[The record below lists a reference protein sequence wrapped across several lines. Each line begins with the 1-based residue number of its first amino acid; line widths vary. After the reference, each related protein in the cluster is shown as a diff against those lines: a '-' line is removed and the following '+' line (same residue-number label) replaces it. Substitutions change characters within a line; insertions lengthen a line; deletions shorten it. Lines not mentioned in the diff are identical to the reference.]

1 MSQTSVQFAPLER
14 AQAVGACRRRSVQ
27 FLARE
32 TTRDSR
38 HSFAAPAR
46 NVGITWKV
54 ILLLWLLFLA
64 TLCLPASVPAPILK
78 SVSPNPLSAGAA
90 AVAIKASGLSI
101 RHTGS
106 PSRTPSASAD
116 RQRRS
121 HQAF

>member
-64 TLCLPASVPAPILK
+64 ALVLRASVPAPILK
-78 SVSPNPLSAGAA
+78 SVAPDPLSAATVEA
-90 AVAIKASGLSI
+90 PIQASGLSI
-101 RHTGS
+101 GRPAT
-106 PSRTPSASAD
+106 PSVTPSASPD

-121 HQAF
+121 H